1 MTIKYIKKTG
11 TRAFLIIGLGSLLTA
26 CNPTRQDVGTVAG
39 AAAGA
44 YAGSE
49 IGNGGGQLAAIAIG
63 ALAGSYL
70 GGAIGEFMNDV
81 DRYNT
86 RQALESSPTGS
97 TTNWTNP
104 ETGISYNVT
113 PTNTFSNDKGLC
125 REYTTETILSG
136 QVEVDHD
143 TACRQED
150 GSWHSI
156 N

>member
-1 MTIKYIKKTG
+1 MVINYINKPG
-11 TRAFLIIGLGSLLTA
+11 TRTLFIIGLGCLLSA
-26 CNPTRQDVGTVAG
+26 CNPTRQDVGTVVG

-70 GGAIGEFMNDV
+70 GGAIGEFMNDM

-86 RQALESSPTGS
+86 QQALESSPTGS
-97 TTNWTNP
+97 TTNWNNP
-104 ETGISYNVT
+104 ETGVSYNVT
-113 PTNTFSNDKGLC
+113 PTHTYNSEKGLC
-125 REYTTETILSG
+125 REYTTEAIISG

-150 GSWHSI
+150 GTWRAV

>member
-1 MTIKYIKKTG
+1 MKKSA
-11 TRAFLIIGLGSLLTA
+11 TRSLCILFLGILISG

-39 AAAGA
+39 AVAGA
-44 YAGSE
+44 YAGAE
-49 IGNGGGQLAAIAIG
+49 IGNGGGKLAAIAIG

-70 GGAIGEFMNDV
+70 GGLIGEFMNDV

-113 PTNTFSNDKGLC
+113 PTNTFNNDKGLC

-150 GSWHSI
+150 GTWQAI